1 MSNEEK
7 IKEIAATMRISGFQ
21 LNDDDFAMLKD
32 IQNGKL
38 SYDEARFEIL
48 REEYN
53 IMNLNPRK
61 NPYVQT
67 NQKQVTINLDEKVNK
82 ETKEGAL

>member
-1 MSNEEK
+1 MSDEEK
-7 IKEIAATMRISGFQ
+7 IKEIAATMRLSGFQ

-48 REEYN
+48 K
-53 IMNLNPRK
+53 IL
-61 NPYVQT
+61 Q
-67 NQKQVTINLDEKVNK
+67 
-82 ETKEGAL
+82 